1 MAGWHQGFNGPELG
15 QTLGDDEKQESLV
28 CCSSCGHEQYL
39 AYLATE
45 QEAERQGPLRQAIK

>member
-1 MAGWHQGFNGPELG
+1 MAGWHQGFNGHELG

-39 AYLATE
+39 ATE

>member
-1 MAGWHQGFNGPELG
+1 MAGWHQGFNGHELG

-39 AYLATE
+39 ATE
-45 QEAERQGPLRQAIK
+45 QEAERQRPLRQAIK